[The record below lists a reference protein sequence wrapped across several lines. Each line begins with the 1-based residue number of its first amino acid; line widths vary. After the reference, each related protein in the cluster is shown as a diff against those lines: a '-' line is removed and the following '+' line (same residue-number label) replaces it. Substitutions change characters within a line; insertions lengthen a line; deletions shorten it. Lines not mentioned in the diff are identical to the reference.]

1 MNDATF
7 YRIVAKRSRLT
18 AFCARALKL
27 SFQQQIQ
34 VAKNKDLPLLYRVA
48 ALRCL
53 VWDSSIGLGRCYL
66 PKRRLVR
73 QALGI

>member
-7 YRIVAKRSRLT
+7 YRIAAKRSRLT
-18 AFCARALKL
+18 VFCARASKL
-27 SFQQQIQ
+27 SFQQQIEL
-34 VAKNKDLPLLYRVA
+34 ARNKDYPVLYRVA

-53 VWDSSIGLGRCYL
+53 VWDSSIGLGQCYL